1 MAIQDDF
8 SISANGDIRY
18 VGAGSTNYTVIELHR
33 WLGDL
38 MDDAQ
43 AAGNDI
49 LDITD
54 ATASERATDNLIT
67 LQSPYNIDDVA
78 AQHLYD
84 GSIVQ
89 GGGNTVYDGIVG
101 FANAGAYPYL
111 LQNGKVI
118 TPNFW
123 TTGLNADAAN
133 GISHR
138 FMVKVRSGGVDIDGR
153 RLVGLTREFG
163 FTYSEFKINGTSRG
177 NNVLAPSYASDLNNQ
192 TAIATVAGWNTI
204 VNTEGYRSIDVTGD

>member
-8 SISANGDIRY
+8 QVYANGNIRH
-18 VGAGSTNYTVIELHR
+18 VSGSTNYTVIALHR

-43 AAGNDI
+43 ASGNDI

-54 ATASERATDNLIT
+54 STASERATDNLIT
-67 LQSPYNIDDVA
+67 LKSPYNVDDDA
-78 AQHLYD
+78 IKYFYD

-89 GGGNTVYDGIVG
+89 DNGDTIYDGLVVIAAQG
-101 FANAGAYPYL
+101 MYL
-111 LQNGKVI
+111 EIIQNNNLI
-118 TPNFW
+118 TPNYW
-123 TTGLNADAAN
+123 TTGYNADATN

-138 FMVKVRSGGVDIDGR
+138 FMVKVRTAGADIDGR
-153 RLVGLTREFG
+153 KLIGTTREFG

-177 NNVLAPSYASDLNNQ
+177 NNVMALNYAVDLNNQ
-192 TAIATVAGWNTI
+192 TAVGTVATWTGVTNA
-204 VNTEGYRSIDVTGD
+204 TEGYKL